1 MKRRS
6 DKTVALELM
15 GGDFAV
21 INMRIFNDSNISLDA
36 KGLLCMIIFLLNNK
50 MIDKN
55 LCVAEIA
62 EYSADSEDAT
72 QKAFDEL
79 SENGYLVTA

>member
-1 MKRRS
+1 MKRS
-6 DKTVALELM
+6 NKTVALELM
-15 GGDFAV
+15 GGDFAI
-21 INMRIFNDSNISLDA
+21 INMKIFTDSNISLAA
-36 KGLLCMIIFLLNNK
+36 KGLLCMIIFLINNK

-62 EYSADSEDAT
+62 EYSADSEETT

-79 SENGYLVTA
+79 SKNGYLTTI

>member
-1 MKRRS
+1 MKRKS
-6 DKTVALELM
+6 NKTVALELM

-21 INMRIFNDSNISLDA
+21 INMKIFSDPLISLAA

-50 MIDKN
+50 MIDEN
-55 LCVAEIA
+55 LCVSEIA
-62 EYSADSEDAT
+62 EYSADSEDTT

-79 SENGYLVTA
+79 DENGYLTTI